1 MPQASG
7 AVVVGTKIIDPDNA
21 GALFSGLL
29 ANIQISGGIPALHIA
44 GCLLH
49 ALCRTV
55 GIQVP
60 ALQVLGVGT
69 LGQVKLLA
77 LQDQLLHGF
86 QLPQQKRQAMVGG
99 LGADQLHIDVLLL
112 YGRQGAAFARFAA
125 SLAHKDSAP
134 SPFQPGFVGGNDGW
148 CGQAGRLADLFER
161 FAFKPQF
168 HGLNSQWIDF
178 LDTEF
183 LTNSHAHSC

>member
-21 GALFSGLL
+21 GALFSCLL

-112 YGRQGAAFARFAA
+112 YGRQ
-125 SLAHKDSAP
+125 
-134 SPFQPGFVGGNDGW
+134 
-148 CGQAGRLADLFER
+148 
-161 FAFKPQF
+161 
-168 HGLNSQWIDF
+168 
-178 LDTEF
+178 
-183 LTNSHAHSC
+183 